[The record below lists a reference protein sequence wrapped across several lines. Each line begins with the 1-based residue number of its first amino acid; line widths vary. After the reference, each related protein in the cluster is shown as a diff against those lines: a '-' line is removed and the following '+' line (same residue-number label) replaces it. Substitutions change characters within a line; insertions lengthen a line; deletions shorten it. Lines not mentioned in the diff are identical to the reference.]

1 MQSAKCKV
9 LDNFL
14 ALLGNFHFIIDL
26 HLYIDDINS
35 KIIDSNVFSNDN
47 MINTDVLDKISS
59 ISTID
64 ISIPTIHVPEI
75 NLNLSAP

>member
-1 MQSAKCKV
+1 MNEHCVIKTNDFYSI
-9 LDNFL
+9 F
-14 ALLGNFHFIIDL
+14 
-26 HLYIDDINS
+26 DDINS

-75 NLNLSAP
+75 NMPVLRAA